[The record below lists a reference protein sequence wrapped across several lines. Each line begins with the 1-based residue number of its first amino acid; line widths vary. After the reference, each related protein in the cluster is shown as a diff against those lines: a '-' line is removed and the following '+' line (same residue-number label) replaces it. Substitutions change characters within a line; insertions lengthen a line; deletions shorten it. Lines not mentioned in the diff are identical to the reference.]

1 MAAAIVREG
10 DALRLSGPVTM
21 ETAGP
26 LAAQGRALLAGAAA
40 GQPVRTLDFAGT
52 TAVDSAAVSLAVELM
67 RAAGTRL
74 LIAHPPASLAS
85 LAGLYGAA
93 DLVGDR

>member
-1 MAAAIVREG
+1 MAAAIVRDG

-26 LAAQGRALLAGAAA
+26 LAAQGRALLASAPGR
-40 GQPVRTLDFAGT
+40 PVRTLDFAGT

-74 LIAHPPASLAS
+74 AIAHPPASLAS

-93 DLVGDR
+93 DLVGGR

>member
-21 ETAGP
+21 ESAGF
-26 LAAQGRALLAGAAA
+26 LAAQGRALLAGAP
-40 GQPVRTLDFAGT
+40 GQAVRTLDFAGA
-52 TAVDSAAVSLAVELM
+52 TAVDSAAVSLVVELM

-74 LIAHPPASLAS
+74 AIAHPPASLAS

-93 DLVGDR
+93 ELVGGR

>member
-1 MAAAIVREG
+1 MAAAIVRDG

-26 LAAQGRALLAGAAA
+26 LAAQGRALLAGAS
-40 GQPVRTLDFAGT
+40 GQPVRTLDFAGA
-52 TAVDSAAVSLAVELM
+52 TALDSAAVSLAVELM

-74 LIAHPPASLAS
+74 AIAHGPASLAS

-93 DLVGDR
+93 DLVGG